1 LLSTMNRRRQIK
13 KHQMNNIIG
22 DLEEDEVENESTY
35 SQRKQLKK
43 QQTYNTLGDFVDKD
57 GKTKMQSAVKSQHQY
72 NFASY
77 HQAQEDDSLL
87 DRQNCNIEL
96 KPR

>member
-1 LLSTMNRRRQIK
+1 
-13 KHQMNNIIG
+13 MNNIIG

-57 GKTKMQSAVKSQHQY
+57 GKV
-72 NFASY
+72 
-77 HQAQEDDSLL
+77 SL
-87 DRQNCNIEL
+87 NL
-96 KPR
+96 KNN